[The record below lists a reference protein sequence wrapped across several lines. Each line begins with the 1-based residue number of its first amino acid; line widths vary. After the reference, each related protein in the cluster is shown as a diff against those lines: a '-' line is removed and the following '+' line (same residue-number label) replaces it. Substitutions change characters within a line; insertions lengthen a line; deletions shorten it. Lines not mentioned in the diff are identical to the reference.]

1 VARFKYRP
9 PIVADGAPAIYLT
22 EDAVKLANEVA
33 YEMPERIKRG
43 MELFLLGA
51 AKILREGV
59 VARSPNIDGVG
70 YYAENLEVV
79 LVEGMGNEVGIAL
92 LYKNKPRKLNVE
104 TEGRRT
110 ALLFKPYERSPK
122 WVRALAKYQPW
133 PSYMVP
139 TMPMKSDAQVI
150 ARTITEKEDQDLH
163 DRIMANRQRIEFD
176 LKEAGLRENKIRTST
191 KPSDSVDVIDD
202 IGYAVLR
209 AEFGYGGPVLP
220 HWRPALAE
228 MAAAYG
234 DLQRAFVEYVQTGKD
249 NGFDLPNYKKV
260 AENELDRYDDKVQD
274 KLAPYAKGG

>member
-1 VARFKYRP
+1 MGSFKYRQP
-9 PIVADGAPAIYLT
+9 VVGGGMPAIYLT
-22 EDAVKLANEVA
+22 EDAVKIANEVC

-51 AKILREGV
+51 AKILQVGV
-59 VARSPNIDGVG
+59 KGRGPNLPGVG
-70 YYAENLEVV
+70 YYAEDLEVV
-79 LVEGMGNEVGIAL
+79 LVEGMGDEVGIAL
-92 LYKNKPRKLNVE
+92 LYKNKPRKLNIE

-110 ALLFKPYERSPK
+110 ALMFKPNERSPK
-122 WVRALAKYQPW
+122 WVRVLARYQPW

-139 TMPMKSDAQVI
+139 TMPSKTDAQVI
-150 ARTITEKEDQDLH
+150 ARTITEKEDQDLR
-163 DRIMANRQRIEFD
+163 DRIMVNRRRIEFD
-176 LKEAGLRENKIRTST
+176 LKEADLNENAVRTST
-191 KPSDSVDVIDD
+191 KSSDSVEVIDD

-228 MAAAYG
+228 MASAYD

-249 NGFDLPNYKKV
+249 NGFDLPLYKTV
-260 AENELDRYDDKVQD
+260 AENEMGRYDDKVQD

>member
-1 VARFKYRP
+1 MARFKYRQ
-9 PIVADGAPAIYLT
+9 PIVGDGAPAIYLT
-22 EDAVKLANEVA
+22 EDAIKLANEVA

-59 VARSPNIDGVG
+59 VAHSPNIDGVG
-70 YYAENLEVV
+70 YYAEDLEVV

-92 LYKNKPRKLNVE
+92 LYKNKPRKLNVQ
-104 TEGRRT
+104 TEGRKT
-110 ALLFKPYERSPK
+110 ALLFKTHQRSPK
-122 WVRALAKYQPW
+122 WVSTLAKYQPW

-163 DRIMANRQRIEFD
+163 DRIMANRRRIEFE
-176 LKEAGLRENKIRTST
+176 LGEAGLRDNAIKTTT
-191 KPSDSVDVIDD
+191 KSSDSVDVIDD

-209 AEFGYGGPVLP
+209 AEFGYGGPVLT
-220 HWRPALAE
+220 HWRPALAQ
-228 MAAAYG
+228 MASAYD
-234 DLQRAFVEYVQTGKD
+234 DLQRAFIEYVQTGND
-249 NGFDLPNYKKV
+249 NKFDLPRYKTV
-260 AENELDRYDDKVQD
+260 AENELGRYDDKVQD